1 MLPFLRGLPLT
12 AMMFFVILPPFSSD
26 TPLLYHFYGTSRIRP
41 SKDFNGQPRG
51 NSCGRK
57 FLHSYFQNG
66 GSAKKKR
73 AAYRE
78 RVSLLPRQQKGN
90 MNNVPAVPAAGKGM
104 TGSLIPPLRIRP
116 AVFYIPWVKR
126 RICS

>member
-26 TPLLYHFYGTSRIRP
+26 TPLLYHFYETSRIRP

-66 GSAKKKR
+66 GSAKR
-73 AAYRE
+73 NAPLIANA
-78 RVSLLPRQQKGN
+78 SLCCL
-90 MNNVPAVPAAGKGM
+90 
-104 TGSLIPPLRIRP
+104 GSRKEI
-116 AVFYIPWVKR
+116 
-126 RICS
+126 